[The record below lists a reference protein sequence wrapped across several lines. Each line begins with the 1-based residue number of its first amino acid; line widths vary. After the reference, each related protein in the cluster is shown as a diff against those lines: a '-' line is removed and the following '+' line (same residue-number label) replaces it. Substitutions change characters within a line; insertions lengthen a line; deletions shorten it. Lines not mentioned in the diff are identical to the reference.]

1 MDCTEQSYNIEFY
14 ESKEDETMSSPENP
28 TPKDPT
34 YETPVA
40 PAPQPK
46 PKKTYKGFTFKERL
60 LPSIL
65 LALLA
70 PLTVCFIAPFEIYGG
85 NVAEFKFVLADFVG
99 VCLLIALGAAAV
111 LAAALLLS
119 RGKVFDVVFGVIFGL
134 SFMFF
139 LQSNYLSLGQTSL
152 AGDGTGPAASVG
164 EIVLNA
170 AIWII
175 VTAGCV
181 VAMLLLN
188 RYKDTLRLVVTMAL
202 VVMLFMSFVSFI
214 TVSLTTDVYVPEK
227 NLTTEDTAAT
237 LESTTPPAET
247 SAGETGG
254 EIGGETGT
262 DQPGQ
267 TPVIDPD
274 AVRMLTV
281 ENLGTLATDHNIIFF
296 LVDRFDQRYYDEAL
310 VEAPEIF
317 SELQGFTYFNDYI
330 ARYPRTFPAVTHL
343 LTGVETDF
351 SLSREDYFKHAYTTA
366 PVMHALKDAGYDIN
380 IYTDNYYGYA
390 NAAHMADYATNLS
403 LKISYKIVDR
413 PRLSLDM
420 LRLSLYRS
428 LPTGLQPVVGDIST
442 PTFER
447 YVDYDAEYDVSR
459 TNMKALYDWMTAEPF
474 TLREA
479 DKGYSFI
486 HMSGCHLPI
495 SYNENFESISG
506 ADRDDGVV
514 AMRVTFKLISTYIAE
529 MKRLGVYDNAT
540 IIITGDHSNIES
552 DDDDPTFPHMTA
564 LLVKPAGVTEGGVK
578 VSSAQVSPDDLLA
591 TILAEAGAPFLHE
604 GDRTVFDIPAGE
616 TRTRRY
622 LFQRKDGGIYESV
635 TYEITGP
642 GRDFNNWKVVAR
654 DPLGKSIYD

>member
-1 MDCTEQSYNIEFY
+1 
-14 ESKEDETMSSPENP
+14 MSSPENLS
-28 TPKDPT
+28 PKDPVC
-34 YETPVA
+34 ETPVA

-46 PKKTYKGFTFKERL
+46 PKKPYNGFTFKERL

-65 LALLA
+65 LSLLA
-70 PLTVCFIAPFEIYGG
+70 PLIICFIAPFEIYGG

-99 VCLLIALGAAAV
+99 LCLLIALGGVAI
-111 LAAALLLS
+111 LATALLLS
-119 RGKVFDVVFGVIFGL
+119 RGKVFDVVFGLIFGL

-152 AGDGTGPAASVG
+152 AGDGTGPSASTG
-164 EIVLNA
+164 AILLNA
-170 AIWII
+170 AIWIL
-175 VTAGCV
+175 VTAGCI

-202 VVMLFMSFVSFI
+202 VVMIFMSFVSFL
-214 TVSLTTDVYVPEK
+214 TVSLTTDVYIPEK
-227 NLTTEDTAAT
+227 NLTAEDTSAT
-237 LESTTPPAET
+237 LESTPPSAEST
-247 SAGETGG
+247 ETVP
-254 EIGGETGT
+254 GETGT

-267 TPVIDPD
+267 APVVDPD
-274 AVRMLTV
+274 AVRMLTI
-281 ENLGTLATDHNIIFF
+281 ENLNTLATDHNIIFF
-296 LVDRFDQRYYDEAL
+296 LVDRFDQRYYDEAMA
-310 VEAPEIF
+310 EAPEIF

-351 SLSREDYFKHAYTTA
+351 SMTREEYFKHAYTTA

-380 IYTDNYYGYA
+380 IYTDNYYGYS
-390 NAAHMADYATNLS
+390 NAGHMADYATNLS
-403 LKISYKIVDR
+403 LKISYKIVNR

-428 LPTGLQPVVGDIST
+428 LPTGLQPIVGDIST
-442 PTFER
+442 PTFEK
-447 YVDYDAEYDVSR
+447 YVEYDAEYDVSR
-459 TNMKALYDWMTAEPF
+459 TNMKDLYEWMTAEAF

-495 SYNENFESISG
+495 SYDENFEPTFG
-506 ADRDDGVV
+506 AERESGVV
-514 AMRVTFKLISTYIAE
+514 AMKVTFKLISAYIAE
-529 MKRLGVYDNAT
+529 MKRLGVYENAT

-552 DDDDPTFPHMTA
+552 DDDDPEFPHMTA
-564 LLVKPAGVTEGGVK
+564 LLVKPAGVAEGAIK
-578 VSSAQVSPDDLLA
+578 VSSAQLSPDDLHATLLA
-591 TILAEAGAPFLHE
+591 AAGASPLRE
-604 GDRTVFDIPAGE
+604 GDRTVFEIPDDE

-622 LFQRKDGGIYESV
+622 LFQRKDGGVYESV

-642 GRDFNNWKVVAR
+642 GRDFANWKVVAR
-654 DPLGKSIYD
+654 DPLGKSIYT